1 MQASELFK
9 QSNTVL
15 LDGGM
20 GTMLQASG
28 LKLGAKPEELNI
40 TNPELIESIH
50 AKYAAAGSRIVNA
63 NTFGASAHKL
73 AGSAYS
79 LEEII
84 AAGIANCKRACAPY
98 GALTALDVGPLGEL
112 LEPSGTL
119 AFEDAVSEYARIVR
133 AGAAAGADLIFFET
147 FTDLYELKAA
157 LLAAKE
163 NSGLPI
169 LASMSFEAG
178 GRTFTGC
185 TVESFG
191 VTARGLGANAVGINC
206 SLGPKEIFPMAKRL
220 AEAVP
225 GDFPVFVKPNAG
237 LPRADGSGYDITP
250 QLFAMEMKPYRELHL
265 FAAGGCCGTTPE
277 FIKLLNSVFAGCV
290 PGRSAHKMPS
300 VLCTPVDFVNVD
312 GITVVGERI
321 NPTGKKRFQQAL
333 REEDMNYVL
342 EQAVSQVEAGAQV
355 LDVNV
360 GAPGVDE
367 PALMP
372 KVVKALQSVTSLPL
386 QLDSSNVQALEN
398 GLRVYNGKPIV
409 NSTNG
414 EQEKLDAILP
424 LCKKYGAAIVG
435 LAIDERGILPAAEDR
450 VAIARRITE
459 AALAVGIPRED
470 IYIDCLTLTA
480 SAQQKDVLA
489 TVQALEACKKELGVR
504 TILGVSNI
512 SFGLPCRPY
521 LNTTFLTMAM
531 YAGLDLAIMNPS
543 SEEMM
548 AAVYAYNVLTNRD
561 RQSTAYIARYA
572 DKVPASTALAQAKT
586 AQASQTADAPAEAD
600 AAHSGPFAALMQ
612 SVEKGLKGEA
622 AARTHTLLD
631 TTEPLTLVDEALIP
645 ALDVVGEKYE
655 KGKLFLPQLLQ
666 AASAAQAAFE
676 EIKTAIAKRG
686 GAGASKG
693 RIVLATV
700 KGDVHDIGKNIV
712 RVILENYGFEVI
724 DLGRD
729 VPVETVVDTV
739 REKDVHLVGLSAL
752 MTTTL
757 KSMEETIAALRA
769 AKLDCKV
776 MVGGAVLTPEYAEKI
791 GADWYAKDAK
801 QSADIAKKFFG
812 ES

>member
-1 MQASELFK
+1 MQVNELFR
-9 QSNTVL
+9 QSNTIL

-20 GTMLQASG
+20 GTMLQAAG
-28 LKLGAKPEELNI
+28 LKLGARPEELNI
-40 TNPELIESIH
+40 TDPALIEGIH
-50 AKYAAAGSRIVNA
+50 GQYAAAGSRIVNA

-73 AGSAYS
+73 AGSAYT
-79 LEEII
+79 LEQVIT
-84 AAGIANCKRACAPY
+84 AGIENCKRACAPY

-119 AFEDAVSEYARIVR
+119 AFEDAVAEYARIVK
-133 AGAAAGADLIFFET
+133 AGEAARADLIFFET
-147 FTDLYELKAA
+147 YTDLYELKAA

-163 NSGLPI
+163 NTHLPI

-185 TVESFG
+185 TVESFAA
-191 VTARGLGANAVGINC
+191 TARGLGADAVGINC

-225 GDFPVFVKPNAG
+225 GNFPVFVKPNAG

-250 QLFAMEMKPYRELHL
+250 QLFALQMKPYRELHL

-277 FIKLLNSVFAGCV
+277 FIKLLNGTFAGCT
-290 PGRSAHKMPS
+290 PGRPAHRMPS
-300 VLCTPVDFVNVD
+300 VLCTPVDTVTVD

-333 REEDMNYVL
+333 REGDMNYVL
-342 EQAVSQVEAGAQV
+342 EQAVSQAEAGAQI

-367 PALMP
+367 PVLMEQ
-372 KVVKALQSVTSLPL
+372 VVKALQSVTSLPL
-386 QLDSSNVQALEN
+386 QLDSSNVEALAR

-414 EQEKLDAILP
+414 EPEKLAAILP

-435 LAIDERGILPAAEDR
+435 LAIDEKGIQPKAADR

-459 AALAVGIPRED
+459 AALAAGIPRED

-480 SAQQKDVLA
+480 SAQQEDVLA

-504 TILGVSNI
+504 TVLGVSNI
-512 SFGLPCRPY
+512 SFGLPCRTY

-561 RQSTAYIARYA
+561 KQSTKYIERFA
-572 DKVPASTALAQAKT
+572 DRVPASTALAQAAK
-586 AQASQTADAPAEAD
+586 AAPAASAAEAELT
-600 AAHSGPFAALMQ
+600 GPYAALMKA
-612 SVEKGLKGEA
+612 VEKGLKGDA
-622 AARTHTLLD
+622 AAHTRALLA
-631 TTEPLTLVDEALIP
+631 EKQPLEVVDEALIP
-645 ALDVVGEKYE
+645 ALDIVGAKYE
-655 KGKLFLPQLLQ
+655 KGTLFLPQLLQ
-666 AASAAQAAFE
+666 AASAAQSAFE
-676 EIKTAIAKRG
+676 EIKTAIAQKG
-686 GAGASKG
+686 EGSASKG

-712 RVILENYGFEVI
+712 RVILENYGFEVL

-757 KSMEETIAALRA
+757 KSMEETIAALHA
-769 AKLDCKV
+769 AKLDCKI

-801 QSADIAKKFFG
+801 RSADIAKEFFG
-812 ES
+812 V

>member
-1 MQASELFK
+1 MQVNELFK
-9 QSNTVL
+9 QSNTIL

-20 GTMLQASG
+20 GTMLQAAG
-28 LKLGAKPEELNI
+28 LKLGARPEELNI
-40 TNPELIESIH
+40 TDPALIEGIH
-50 AKYAAAGSRIVNA
+50 GQYAAAGSRIVNA

-73 AGSAYS
+73 AGSAYT
-79 LEEII
+79 LEQVIT
-84 AAGIANCKRACAPY
+84 AGIENCKRACAPY

-119 AFEDAVSEYARIVR
+119 AFEDAVAEYARIVK
-133 AGAAAGADLIFFET
+133 AGEAAGADLIFFET
-147 FTDLYELKAA
+147 YTDLYELKAA

-163 NSGLPI
+163 NTHLPI

-185 TVESFG
+185 TVESFAA
-191 VTARGLGANAVGINC
+191 TARGLGADAVGINC

-225 GDFPVFVKPNAG
+225 GNFPVFVKPNAG

-250 QLFAMEMKPYRELHL
+250 QLFALQMKPYRELHL

-277 FIKLLNSVFAGCV
+277 FIKLLNGTFAGCT
-290 PGRSAHKMPS
+290 PGRPAHRMPS
-300 VLCTPVDFVNVD
+300 VLCTPVDTVTVD
-312 GITVVGERI
+312 DITVVGERI

-333 REEDMNYVL
+333 RENDMNYVL

-372 KVVKALQSVTSLPL
+372 QVVKALQSVVSLPL

-414 EQEKLDAILP
+414 EPEKLAAILP

-435 LAIDERGILPAAEDR
+435 LAIDEKGIQPKAADR

-459 AALAVGIPRED
+459 AALAAGIPRED

-480 SAQQKDVLA
+480 SAQQEDVLA

-504 TILGVSNI
+504 TVLGVSNI
-512 SFGLPCRPY
+512 SFGLPCRTY

-561 RQSTAYIARYA
+561 KQSTKYIERFA
-572 DKVPASTALAQAKT
+572 DRVPASTALAQAAK
-586 AQASQTADAPAEAD
+586 AAPAASAAEAELT
-600 AAHSGPFAALMQ
+600 GPYAALMKA
-612 SVEKGLKGEA
+612 VEKGLKGDA
-622 AARTHTLLD
+622 AAHTRALLA
-631 TTEPLTLVDEALIP
+631 EKQPLEVVDEALIP
-645 ALDVVGEKYE
+645 ALDIVGAKYE
-655 KGKLFLPQLLQ
+655 KGTLFLPQLLQ
-666 AASAAQAAFE
+666 AASAAQSAFE
-676 EIKTAIAKRG
+676 EIKTAIAQKG
-686 GAGASKG
+686 EGSASKG

-712 RVILENYGFEVI
+712 RVILENYGFEVL

-757 KSMEETIAALRA
+757 KSMEETIAALHA
-769 AKLDCKV
+769 AKLDCKI

-801 QSADIAKKFFG
+801 RSADIAKEFFG
-812 ES
+812 V